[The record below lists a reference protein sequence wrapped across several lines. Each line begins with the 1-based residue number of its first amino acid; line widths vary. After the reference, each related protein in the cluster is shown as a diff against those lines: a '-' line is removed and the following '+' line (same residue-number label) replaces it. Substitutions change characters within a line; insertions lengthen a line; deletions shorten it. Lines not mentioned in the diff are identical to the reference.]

1 MAVILQ
7 RFSRE
12 ISSSGLGRRPL
23 TAETRVRVP
32 VSLPAKPSPNH
43 ARGLHLST
51 EISSSGLGRRPL
63 TAETRVRV
71 PVSLPS
77 KAFSIRAGGFLV
89 CCDKASARFPM
100 PGPPCP
106 VPRARFPV
114 PQLSCGLVS
123 HPRSPCGPSVT
134 LSCRCKP
141 PAARRPSWSRRCT
154 TRPRPAAAGVAAVA
168 GLSSGS
174 CGWRHWR
181 G

>member
-1 MAVILQ
+1 MPKTAKKWGFESFFEKKCRKNLPVSKMAVILQ

-43 ARGLHLST
+43 ERGLYLST

-89 CCDKASARFPM
+89 CCDKASARSPM

-106 VPRARFPV
+106 VPHARSPVPGSLCQVPRARFPV
-114 PQLSCGLVS
+114 SG
-123 HPRSPCGPSVT
+123 SPCQV
-134 LSCRCKP
+134 LR
-141 PAARRPSWSRRCT
+141 AAT
-154 TRPRPAAAGVAAVA
+154 QLRPR
-168 GLSSGS
+168 
-174 CGWRHWR
+174 
-181 G
+181 

>member
-1 MAVILQ
+1 MPKTAKNGAFVIFFEKKCSKILPVSKMAVILQ
-7 RFSRE
+7 RFSR
-12 ISSSGLGRRPL
+12 
-23 TAETRVRVP
+23 
-32 VSLPAKPSPNH
+32 
-43 ARGLHLST
+43 